1 MPGWHEKTK
10 QLVADEKLVVAGL
23 VQEQHPDRA
32 ALFMQW
38 QKMDWPVLSDPY
50 NDLGISAVPITLLID
65 RHGIIRY
72 RNPKEKDLQTFLST
86 NYFNDTKKQAVNLLP
101 KVLEELEKL
110 VEKEPKNA
118 RAHFRLGVAY
128 RMRFDSEK
136 RQKGDFSQAMTHWQ
150 TALALNP
157 NQYIWRRRIQ
167 QYGPRLDKPY
177 SFYDWVEVAR
187 RDLIKRGEKPQPL
200 VAEPSGAE
208 FAIPAR
214 KGKEQEVA
222 ISNHPD
228 PENQITPDREKLVV
242 SEVVVV
248 PSTNAKASAVRVHIT
263 FQPAPQT
270 TWTNDAGNM
279 SFHLAPDSQV
289 EVRDLKIPVLP
300 KEVSTSE
307 PRVIEFELHPKPGK
321 ELPKRVS
328 GSGFYYVCTKS
339 DQTCRFL
346 RHDLLIER

>member
-10 QLVADEKLVVAGL
+10 QLAADGKLSVAGI

-38 QKMDWPVLSDPY
+38 KQMDWPVLSDPF
-50 NDLGISAVPITLLID
+50 NDLGVAAVPITLLID
-65 RHGIIRY
+65 QHGIIRY
-72 RNPKEKDLQTFLST
+72 RNPKAKDLQDFLAAG
-86 NYFNDTKKQAVNLLP
+86 YPNDTKKDPINLLP
-101 KVLEELEKL
+101 KSLQELEKL
-110 VEKEPKNA
+110 VVKDPGNA

-128 RMRFDSEK
+128 RMRFDSDQRKAE
-136 RQKGDFSQAMTHWQ
+136 DFAKAMSHWQ
-150 TALALNP
+150 KALALNP

-187 RDLIKRGEKPQPL
+187 RELIKRGEKPHPL

-214 KGKEQEVA
+214 KGKGEDIVLA
-222 ISNHPD
+222 KHPD
-228 PENQITPDREKLVV
+228 PQNQISPDRGGLVE

-248 PSTNAKASAVRVHIT
+248 PSTNAKASAVRVHVT
-263 FQPAPQT
+263 FRPAPQT
-270 TWTNDAGNM
+270 SWTNDAGNM

-289 EVRDLKIPVLP
+289 EIRDLKIPALP
-300 KEVSTSE
+300 KIGSTSE

-321 ELPKRVS
+321 EFPKRVS
-328 GSGFYYVCTKS
+328 GSAFYFVCTENDK
-339 DQTCRFL
+339 TCRFL
-346 RHDLLIER
+346 RHDLTIKK